1 MLYSVYLFLH
11 QMFNKGEQ
19 RMTKDTQIGFRIE
32 ESMKAAL
39 EQEARQ
45 KDIPLAQLIRAILK
59 QHLEEGKNE

>member
-1 MLYSVYLFLH
+1 
-11 QMFNKGEQ
+11 
-19 RMTKDTQIGFRIE
+19 MTKDTQIGFRIE

-59 QHLEEGKNE
+59 QHLQEGENE